1 MSHKRVVLDTNI
13 VIALIAGD
21 PEILGLL
28 ENKTAVFLAVPVLG
42 ELYRGAYGSSRVEDN
57 LARLGTLIARLATLV
72 CDVETASHYGYLKQ
86 QLRAK
91 GRPIPENDLW
101 IAAIARQHELA
112 VMTRDKHF
120 NYLAGVQVDMLPKER

>member
-1 MSHKRVVLDTNI
+1 MSHKRVVLDTNV

-28 ENKTAVFLAVPVLG
+28 ENKSAVFLAVPALG
-42 ELYRGAYGSSRVEDN
+42 ELYSGAYGSSRVEDN
-57 LARLGTLIARLATLV
+57 LARLGTLITRLATLA

-120 NYLAGVQVDMLPKER
+120 SYVAGVQVDLLPKER